1 MTDQSKKSIF
11 GAKSTAEDVTNGI
24 DLTGKTV
31 VITGVNSGLGFE
43 TMRVLAMRGAHVIG
57 AARSLEKAQE
67 ACALIDGKTTPVACE
82 LSDLDSV
89 SECSQIISDMQ
100 LPIDILICNAGIM
113 ALAELTVV
121 NGFEKQF
128 LCNHLGHF
136 LLVYKLQD
144 RLREAAAGRIVMLS
158 SEGHRLTNEGGID
171 FDNLDGRKGYKSWAF
186 YGQSKLANHLTAVAF
201 DRRLKDQGV
210 RANSVHPGV
219 INTNL
224 ARDVGGIVG
233 ALLRFPGVSF
243 LIDRFGGKSVPQGA
257 ATQCYVA
264 TNPSLDGMGG
274 DYYSDCDHQ
283 KKPSQY
289 GQNIELSD
297 RLWNESEKLL
307 EAWL

>member
-1 MTDQSKKSIF
+1 MNSHESRSLF
-11 GAKSTAEDVTNGI
+11 GAKSSAMEVTDGI
-24 DLTGKTV
+24 DLTGKVV

-43 TMRVLAMRGAHVIG
+43 TMRVLALRGAHVIG
-57 AARSLEKAQE
+57 AARSFTKAKE
-67 ACALIDGKTTPVACE
+67 ACAQVEGKTTPVACE

-89 SECSQIISDMQ
+89 SECCRVINGMN
-100 LPIDILICNAGIM
+100 LPIDIVICNAGIM

-136 LLVYKLQD
+136 LLVYKLQQ
-144 RLREAAAGRIVMLS
+144 RLCEAEAARIVMLS

-171 FDNLDGRKGYKSWAF
+171 FDNLDGSNGYKSWDF

-201 DRRLKDQGV
+201 DKHLKREGV

-224 ARDVGGIVG
+224 ARDVGGVIG
-233 ALLRFPGVSF
+233 FLLRFPGVNS
-243 LIDRFGGKSVPQGA
+243 LIDRFGGKTIPQGA

-264 TNPSLDGMGG
+264 THSSLEKTGG
-274 DYYSDCDHQ
+274 KYFSDCDC
-283 KKPSQY
+283 KKRPSRYAEDAQLA
-289 GQNIELSD
+289 E
-297 RLWNESEKLL
+297 RLWLESIALL
-307 EAWL
+307 RPWL